1 MDGWT
6 PGYRLNEV
14 MSASFKVSSG
24 FLIMIFL
31 ASILAPW
38 IAPYSYQEQDML
50 NLLSF
55 PGENHWLGTDRLG
68 RDLLSRMIYGARV
81 SLFVG
86 IFSTLLAL
94 IFGTIYGTISGYV
107 GGRTDNLMM
116 RVVDVVFALP
126 DLLMIILITVLMG
139 RGVTG
144 VFIALTLVSWVTI
157 ARLVRGEV
165 LRIKEYPFILAAKA
179 LGASHLRIMIREIF
193 PNILG
198 ILVVTLSF
206 RIPVAIL
213 AESTLSFIGLG
224 IAPPASS
231 WGTLASD
238 GWTAI
243 KFYPHLILFPSLA
256 IFFTILSFNFLGE
269 GLREYLDPR
278 SKIGKT

>member
-1 MDGWT
+1 MNT
-6 PGYRLNEV
+6 
-14 MSASFKVSSG
+14 SFKISSG
-24 FLIMIFL
+24 FLFIIFSVSL
-31 ASILAPW
+31 LAPW
-38 IAPYSYQEQDML
+38 VAPYSYQEQDRL
-50 NLLSF
+50 NILAF
-55 PGENHWLGTDRLG
+55 PGVEHFLGTDRLG

-86 IFSTLLAL
+86 VFSTLIAL
-94 IFGTIYGTISGYV
+94 VIGTVYGTISAYV
-107 GGRTDNLMM
+107 GGKTDNLMM

-144 VFIALTLVSWVTI
+144 VFIALTMVSWVTI

-179 LGASHLRIMIREIF
+179 LGASHFRIMLREVF

-278 SKIGKT
+278 AQIDKR

>member
-1 MDGWT
+1 MNT
-6 PGYRLNEV
+6 
-14 MSASFKVSSG
+14 SFKISSG
-24 FLIMIFL
+24 FLFIIFIVSL
-31 ASILAPW
+31 LAPW
-38 IAPYSYQEQDML
+38 VAPYSYQEQDTL
-50 NLLSF
+50 NILAF
-55 PGENHWLGTDRLG
+55 PGIDHFLGTDRLG

-86 IFSTLLAL
+86 VFSTLIAL
-94 IFGTIYGTISGYV
+94 VIGTVYGTVSAYV

-144 VFIALTLVSWVTI
+144 VFIALTMVSWVTI

-179 LGASHLRIMIREIF
+179 LGASHFRIMLREIF

-231 WGTLASD
+231 WGTLAND

-278 SKIGKT
+278 VQIDKR

>member
-1 MDGWT
+1 MNT
-6 PGYRLNEV
+6 
-14 MSASFKVSSG
+14 SFKISSG
-24 FLIMIFL
+24 FLFIIFSVSL
-31 ASILAPW
+31 LAPW
-38 IAPYSYQEQDML
+38 VAPYSYQEQDRL
-50 NLLSF
+50 NILAF
-55 PGENHWLGTDRLG
+55 PGVEHFLGTDRLG

-86 IFSTLLAL
+86 IFSTLIAL
-94 IFGTIYGTISGYV
+94 VIGTVYGTISAYV
-107 GGRTDNLMM
+107 GGKTDNLMM

-139 RGVTG
+139 RGVVG
-144 VFIALTLVSWVTI
+144 VFIALTMVSWVTI

-179 LGASHLRIMIREIF
+179 LGASHFRIMLREIF

-278 SKIGKT
+278 AQIDKR

>member
-1 MDGWT
+1 MNT
-6 PGYRLNEV
+6 
-14 MSASFKVSSG
+14 SFKISSG
-24 FLIMIFL
+24 FLFIIFL
-31 ASILAPW
+31 VSLLAPW
-38 IAPYSYQEQDML
+38 VAPYSYQEQDTL
-50 NLLSF
+50 NILAF
-55 PGENHWLGTDRLG
+55 PGIDHFLGTDRLG

-86 IFSTLLAL
+86 VFSTLIAL
-94 IFGTIYGTISGYV
+94 VIGTVYGTISAYV
-107 GGRTDNLMM
+107 GGKTDNLMM

-139 RGVTG
+139 RGVVG
-144 VFIALTLVSWVTI
+144 VFIALTMVSWVTI

-179 LGASHLRIMIREIF
+179 LGASHFRIMLREIF

-256 IFFTILSFNFLGE
+256 IFFTILSFNFMGE

-278 SKIGKT
+278 AQIDKR

>member
-1 MDGWT
+1 MNT
-6 PGYRLNEV
+6 
-14 MSASFKVSSG
+14 SFKISSG
-24 FLIMIFL
+24 FLFIIFSVSL
-31 ASILAPW
+31 LAPW
-38 IAPYSYQEQDML
+38 VSPYSYQEQDTVNIL
-50 NLLSF
+50 AF
-55 PGENHWLGTDRLG
+55 PGMDHFLGTDRLG

-86 IFSTLLAL
+86 VFSTLIAL
-94 IFGTIYGTISGYV
+94 VIGTVYGTISAYV
-107 GGRTDNLMM
+107 GGKTDNLMM

-139 RGVTG
+139 RGVVG
-144 VFIALTLVSWVTI
+144 VFIALTMVSWVTI

-179 LGASHLRIMIREIF
+179 LGASHFRIMLREIF

-278 SKIGKT
+278 AQIDKR

>member
-1 MDGWT
+1 MNT
-6 PGYRLNEV
+6 
-14 MSASFKVSSG
+14 SFKISSG
-24 FLIMIFL
+24 FLFIIFSVSL
-31 ASILAPW
+31 LAPW
-38 IAPYSYQEQDML
+38 VAPYSYQEQDTVNIL
-50 NLLSF
+50 AF
-55 PGENHWLGTDRLG
+55 PGIDHFLGTDRLG

-86 IFSTLLAL
+86 VFSTLIAL
-94 IFGTIYGTISGYV
+94 VIGTVYGTISAYV
-107 GGRTDNLMM
+107 GGKTDNLMM
-116 RVVDVVFALP
+116 RIVDVVFALP

-139 RGVTG
+139 RGVVG
-144 VFIALTLVSWVTI
+144 VFIALTMVSWVTI

-179 LGASHLRIMIREIF
+179 LGASHFRIMLREIF

-278 SKIGKT
+278 AQIDKR

>member
-1 MDGWT
+1 MNT
-6 PGYRLNEV
+6 
-14 MSASFKVSSG
+14 SFKISSG
-24 FLIMIFL
+24 FLFIIFL
-31 ASILAPW
+31 VSLLAPW
-38 IAPYSYQEQDML
+38 VAPYSYQEQDTL
-50 NLLSF
+50 NILAF
-55 PGENHWLGTDRLG
+55 PGVEHFLGTDRLG

-86 IFSTLLAL
+86 VFSTLIAL
-94 IFGTIYGTISGYV
+94 VIGTVYGTVSAYV
-107 GGRTDNLMM
+107 GGKTDNLMM

-139 RGVTG
+139 RGVVG
-144 VFIALTLVSWVTI
+144 VFIALTMVSWVTI

-165 LRIKEYPFILAAKA
+165 LRIKEYPFVLAAKA
-179 LGASHLRIMIREIF
+179 LGASHFRIMLREIF

-278 SKIGKT
+278 AQTDKR

>member
-1 MDGWT
+1 MNT
-6 PGYRLNEV
+6 
-14 MSASFKVSSG
+14 SFKISSG
-24 FLIMIFL
+24 FLFIIFL
-31 ASILAPW
+31 ISLLAPW
-38 IAPYSYQEQDML
+38 VAPYSYQEQDTVNIL
-50 NLLSF
+50 AF
-55 PGENHWLGTDRLG
+55 PGIDHFLGTDRLG

-86 IFSTLLAL
+86 VFSTLIAL
-94 IFGTIYGTISGYV
+94 VIGTVYGTISAYV
-107 GGRTDNLMM
+107 GGKTDNLMM

-139 RGVTG
+139 RGVVG
-144 VFIALTLVSWVTI
+144 VFIALTMVSWVTI

-179 LGASHLRIMIREIF
+179 LGASHFRIMLREIF

-256 IFFTILSFNFLGE
+256 IFFTILSFNFMGE

-278 SKIGKT
+278 AQIDKR

>member
-1 MDGWT
+1 MNT
-6 PGYRLNEV
+6 
-14 MSASFKVSSG
+14 SFKISSG
-24 FLIMIFL
+24 FLFIIFL
-31 ASILAPW
+31 VSLLAPW
-38 IAPYSYQEQDML
+38 VAPYSYQEQDTL
-50 NLLSF
+50 NILAF
-55 PGENHWLGTDRLG
+55 PGMDHFLGTDRLG

-86 IFSTLLAL
+86 VFSTLIAL
-94 IFGTIYGTISGYV
+94 VIGTVYGTISAYV
-107 GGRTDNLMM
+107 GGKTDNLMM

-139 RGVTG
+139 RGVIG
-144 VFIALTLVSWVTI
+144 VFIALTMVSWVTI

-179 LGASHLRIMIREIF
+179 LGASHFRIMLREVF

-256 IFFTILSFNFLGE
+256 IFFTILSFNFMGE

-278 SKIGKT
+278 AQIDKR

>member
-1 MDGWT
+1 MNT
-6 PGYRLNEV
+6 
-14 MSASFKVSSG
+14 SFKISSG
-24 FLIMIFL
+24 FLFIIFSVSL
-31 ASILAPW
+31 LAPW
-38 IAPYSYQEQDML
+38 VAPYSYQEQDTVNIL
-50 NLLSF
+50 AF
-55 PGENHWLGTDRLG
+55 PGIDHFLGTDRLG

-86 IFSTLLAL
+86 VFSTLIAL
-94 IFGTIYGTISGYV
+94 VIGTVYGTISAYV
-107 GGRTDNLMM
+107 GGKTDNLMM

-139 RGVTG
+139 RGVVG
-144 VFIALTLVSWVTI
+144 VFIALTMVSWVTI

-179 LGASHLRIMIREIF
+179 LGASHFRIMLREIF

-269 GLREYLDPR
+269 GLREDLDPR
-278 SKIGKT
+278 AQIDKR

>member
-1 MDGWT
+1 MNT
-6 PGYRLNEV
+6 
-14 MSASFKVSSG
+14 SFKISSG
-24 FLIMIFL
+24 FLFIIFL
-31 ASILAPW
+31 VSLLAPW
-38 IAPYSYQEQDML
+38 VAPYSYQEQDTL
-50 NLLSF
+50 NILAF
-55 PGENHWLGTDRLG
+55 PGVEHFLGTDRLG

-86 IFSTLLAL
+86 VFSTLIAL
-94 IFGTIYGTISGYV
+94 VIGTVYGTISAYV
-107 GGRTDNLMM
+107 GGKTDNLMM

-139 RGVTG
+139 RGVIG
-144 VFIALTLVSWVTI
+144 VFIALTMVSWVTI

-179 LGASHLRIMIREIF
+179 LGASHFRIMLREIF

-278 SKIGKT
+278 AQIDKR

>member
-1 MDGWT
+1 MNT
-6 PGYRLNEV
+6 
-14 MSASFKVSSG
+14 SFKISSG
-24 FLIMIFL
+24 FLFIIFSVSL
-31 ASILAPW
+31 LAPW
-38 IAPYSYQEQDML
+38 VAPYSYQEQDTVNIL
-50 NLLSF
+50 AF
-55 PGENHWLGTDRLG
+55 PGIDHFLGTDRLG

-86 IFSTLLAL
+86 VFSTLIAL
-94 IFGTIYGTISGYV
+94 VIGTVYGTISAYV
-107 GGRTDNLMM
+107 GGKTDNLMM

-139 RGVTG
+139 RGVVG
-144 VFIALTLVSWVTI
+144 VFIALPMVSWVTI

-179 LGASHLRIMIREIF
+179 LGASHFRIMLREIF

-278 SKIGKT
+278 AQIDKR

>member
-1 MDGWT
+1 MNT
-6 PGYRLNEV
+6 
-14 MSASFKVSSG
+14 SFKISSG
-24 FLIMIFL
+24 FLLIIFSVSL
-31 ASILAPW
+31 LAPW
-38 IAPYSYQEQDML
+38 VAPYSYQEQDTL
-50 NLLSF
+50 NILAF
-55 PGENHWLGTDRLG
+55 PGVEHFLGTDRLG

-86 IFSTLLAL
+86 VFSTLIAL
-94 IFGTIYGTISGYV
+94 VIGTVYGTISAYV
-107 GGRTDNLMM
+107 GGKTDNLMM

-144 VFIALTLVSWVTI
+144 VFIALTMVSWVTI

-179 LGASHLRIMIREIF
+179 LGASHFRIMLREIF

-278 SKIGKT
+278 AQTDKR

>member
-1 MDGWT
+1 MNT
-6 PGYRLNEV
+6 
-14 MSASFKVSSG
+14 SFKISSG
-24 FLIMIFL
+24 FLFIIFSVSL
-31 ASILAPW
+31 LAPW
-38 IAPYSYQEQDML
+38 VAPYSYQEQDTVNIL
-50 NLLSF
+50 AF
-55 PGENHWLGTDRLG
+55 PGIDHFLGTDRLG

-86 IFSTLLAL
+86 VFSTLIAL
-94 IFGTIYGTISGYV
+94 VIGTVYGTISAYV
-107 GGRTDNLMM
+107 GGKTDNLMM

-139 RGVTG
+139 RGVVG
-144 VFIALTLVSWVTI
+144 VFIALTMVSWVTI

-179 LGASHLRIMIREIF
+179 LGASHFRIMLREIF

-256 IFFTILSFNFLGE
+256 IFFTILSFNFMGE

-278 SKIGKT
+278 AQIDKR

>member
-1 MDGWT
+1 MNT
-6 PGYRLNEV
+6 
-14 MSASFKVSSG
+14 SFKISSG
-24 FLIMIFL
+24 FLFIIL
-31 ASILAPW
+31 SVSLLAPW
-38 IAPYSYQEQDML
+38 VAPYSYQEQDTL
-50 NLLSF
+50 NILAF
-55 PGENHWLGTDRLG
+55 PGVEHFLGTDRLG
-68 RDLLSRMIYGARV
+68 RDLLARMIYGARV

-86 IFSTLLAL
+86 VFSTLIAL
-94 IFGTIYGTISGYV
+94 VIGTVYGMISAYV
-107 GGRTDNLMM
+107 GGKTDNLMM

-139 RGVTG
+139 RGVVG
-144 VFIALTLVSWVTI
+144 VFIALTMVSWVTI

-179 LGASHLRIMIREIF
+179 LGASHFRIMLREIF

-278 SKIGKT
+278 AQTDKR

>member
-1 MDGWT
+1 MNT
-6 PGYRLNEV
+6 
-14 MSASFKVSSG
+14 SFKISSG
-24 FLIMIFL
+24 FLFIIFL
-31 ASILAPW
+31 VSLLAPW
-38 IAPYSYQEQDML
+38 VAPYSYQEQDTL
-50 NLLSF
+50 NILAF
-55 PGENHWLGTDRLG
+55 PGVEHFLGTDRLG

-86 IFSTLLAL
+86 VFSTLIAL
-94 IFGTIYGTISGYV
+94 VIGTVYGTVSAYV
-107 GGRTDNLMM
+107 GGKTDNLMM

-139 RGVTG
+139 RGITG
-144 VFIALTLVSWVTI
+144 VFIALTMVSWVTI

-179 LGASHLRIMIREIF
+179 LGASHFRIMLREIF

-278 SKIGKT
+278 AQIDKR

>member
-1 MDGWT
+1 MNT
-6 PGYRLNEV
+6 
-14 MSASFKVSSG
+14 SFKISSG
-24 FLIMIFL
+24 FLFIIFSVSL
-31 ASILAPW
+31 LAPW
-38 IAPYSYQEQDML
+38 VAPYSYQEQDTVNIL
-50 NLLSF
+50 AF
-55 PGENHWLGTDRLG
+55 PGIDHFLGTDRLG

-86 IFSTLLAL
+86 VFSTLIAL
-94 IFGTIYGTISGYV
+94 VIGTVYGTISAYV
-107 GGRTDNLMM
+107 GGKTDNLMM

-139 RGVTG
+139 RGVVG
-144 VFIALTLVSWVTI
+144 VFIALTMVSWVTI

-179 LGASHLRIMIREIF
+179 LGASHFRIMLREIF

-269 GLREYLDPR
+269 GLREYLDPMAQIDKR
-278 SKIGKT
+278 

>member
-1 MDGWT
+1 
-6 PGYRLNEV
+6 
-14 MSASFKVSSG
+14 MSTTSKISSSFLFV
-24 FLIMIFL
+24 LIFV
-31 ASILAPW
+31 AVLAPW
-38 IAPYSYQEQDML
+38 IAPYSYQAQDTL
-50 NLLSF
+50 HILAF
-55 PGENHWLGTDRLG
+55 PGSEHWLGTDRLG

-86 IFSTLLAL
+86 VFSTVVAL
-94 IFGTIYGTISGYV
+94 IIGTIYGTLSAYL
-107 GGRTDNLMM
+107 GGRIDNLMM

-139 RGVTG
+139 RGIVG

-165 LRIKEYPFILAAKA
+165 LRIKEYPYIQAARA
-179 LGASHLRIMIREIF
+179 LGASHFRIMSKEIF

-206 RIPVAIL
+206 RVPVAIL
-213 AESTLSFIGLG
+213 AESTLSFVGLG

-243 KFYPHLILFPSLA
+243 KFYPHLILFPSLS

-269 GLREYLDPR
+269 GLREFLDPR
-278 SKIGKT
+278 SEKDS

>member
-1 MDGWT
+1 MNT
-6 PGYRLNEV
+6 
-14 MSASFKVSSG
+14 SFKISSG
-24 FLIMIFL
+24 FLFIIFL
-31 ASILAPW
+31 VSLLAPW
-38 IAPYSYQEQDML
+38 VAPYSYQEQDTVNIL
-50 NLLSF
+50 AF
-55 PGENHWLGTDRLG
+55 PGIDHFLGTDRLG

-86 IFSTLLAL
+86 VFSTLIAL
-94 IFGTIYGTISGYV
+94 VIGTIYGTISAYV
-107 GGRTDNLMM
+107 GGKTDNLMM

-144 VFIALTLVSWVTI
+144 VFIALTMVSWVTI

-179 LGASHLRIMIREIF
+179 LGASHFRIMLREIF

-206 RIPVAIL
+206 RIQVAIL

-278 SKIGKT
+278 AQTDKR

>member
-1 MDGWT
+1 MNT
-6 PGYRLNEV
+6 
-14 MSASFKVSSG
+14 SFKISSG
-24 FLIMIFL
+24 FLFIIFL
-31 ASILAPW
+31 VSLLAPW
-38 IAPYSYQEQDML
+38 VAPYSYQEQDTL
-50 NLLSF
+50 NILVF
-55 PGENHWLGTDRLG
+55 PGIDHFLGTDRLG

-86 IFSTLLAL
+86 VFSTLIAL
-94 IFGTIYGTISGYV
+94 VIGTVYGTISAYV
-107 GGRTDNLMM
+107 GGKTDNLMM

-139 RGVTG
+139 RGVVG
-144 VFIALTLVSWVTI
+144 VFIALTMVSWVTI

-179 LGASHLRIMIREIF
+179 LGASHFRIMLREIF

-278 SKIGKT
+278 AQIDKR

>member
-1 MDGWT
+1 MNT
-6 PGYRLNEV
+6 
-14 MSASFKVSSG
+14 SFKISSG
-24 FLIMIFL
+24 FLFIIFSVSL
-31 ASILAPW
+31 LAPW
-38 IAPYSYQEQDML
+38 VAPYSYQEQDTL
-50 NLLSF
+50 NILAF
-55 PGENHWLGTDRLG
+55 PGVEHFLGTDRLG

-86 IFSTLLAL
+86 VFSTLIAL
-94 IFGTIYGTISGYV
+94 VIGTVYGTISAYV
-107 GGRTDNLMM
+107 GGKTDNLMM

-139 RGVTG
+139 RGITG
-144 VFIALTLVSWVTI
+144 VFIALTMVSWVTI

-179 LGASHLRIMIREIF
+179 LGASHFRIMLREIF

-278 SKIGKT
+278 AQTDKR

>member
-1 MDGWT
+1 MNT
-6 PGYRLNEV
+6 
-14 MSASFKVSSG
+14 SFKISSG
-24 FLIMIFL
+24 FLFIIFSVSL
-31 ASILAPW
+31 LAPW
-38 IAPYSYQEQDML
+38 VAPYSYQEQDTL
-50 NLLSF
+50 NILAF
-55 PGENHWLGTDRLG
+55 PGIDHFLGTDRLG

-86 IFSTLLAL
+86 VFSTLIAL
-94 IFGTIYGTISGYV
+94 VIGTVYGTISAYV
-107 GGRTDNLMM
+107 GGKTDNLMM

-139 RGVTG
+139 RGVIG
-144 VFIALTLVSWVTI
+144 VFIALTMVSWVTI

-179 LGASHLRIMIREIF
+179 LGASHFRIMLREIF

-256 IFFTILSFNFLGE
+256 IFFTILSFNFMGE
-269 GLREYLDPR
+269 GLRQYLDPR
-278 SKIGKT
+278 AQIDKR

>member
-1 MDGWT
+1 MNT
-6 PGYRLNEV
+6 
-14 MSASFKVSSG
+14 SFKISSG
-24 FLIMIFL
+24 FLFIIFL
-31 ASILAPW
+31 VSLLAPW
-38 IAPYSYQEQDML
+38 VAPYSYQEQDTVNIL
-50 NLLSF
+50 TF
-55 PGENHWLGTDRLG
+55 PGIDHFLGTDRLG

-86 IFSTLLAL
+86 VFSTLIAL
-94 IFGTIYGTISGYV
+94 VIGTVYGTISAYV
-107 GGRTDNLMM
+107 GGKTDNLMM

-139 RGVTG
+139 RGVVG
-144 VFIALTLVSWVTI
+144 VFIALTMVSWVTI

-179 LGASHLRIMIREIF
+179 LGASHFRIMLREIF

-256 IFFTILSFNFLGE
+256 IFFTILSFNFMGE

-278 SKIGKT
+278 AQIDKR

>member
-1 MDGWT
+1 MNT
-6 PGYRLNEV
+6 
-14 MSASFKVSSG
+14 SFKISSG
-24 FLIMIFL
+24 FLFIIL
-31 ASILAPW
+31 SVSLLAPW
-38 IAPYSYQEQDML
+38 VAPYSYQEQDTL
-50 NLLSF
+50 NILAF
-55 PGENHWLGTDRLG
+55 PGVEHFLGTDRLG

-86 IFSTLLAL
+86 VFSTLIAL
-94 IFGTIYGTISGYV
+94 VIGTVYGTISAYV
-107 GGRTDNLMM
+107 GGKTDNLMM

-144 VFIALTLVSWVTI
+144 VFIALTMVSWVTI

-179 LGASHLRIMIREIF
+179 LGASHFRIMLREIF

-256 IFFTILSFNFLGE
+256 IFFTILSFTFLGE

-278 SKIGKT
+278 AQIDKR

>member
-1 MDGWT
+1 MNT
-6 PGYRLNEV
+6 
-14 MSASFKVSSG
+14 SFKISSG
-24 FLIMIFL
+24 FLFIIFSVSL
-31 ASILAPW
+31 LAPW
-38 IAPYSYQEQDML
+38 VAPYSYQEQDTL
-50 NLLSF
+50 NILAF
-55 PGENHWLGTDRLG
+55 PGIDHFLGTDRLG

-86 IFSTLLAL
+86 VFSTLIAL
-94 IFGTIYGTISGYV
+94 VIGTVYGTISAYV
-107 GGRTDNLMM
+107 GGKTDNLMM

-139 RGVTG
+139 RGVVG
-144 VFIALTLVSWVTI
+144 VFIALTMVSWVTI

-179 LGASHLRIMIREIF
+179 LGASHFRIMLREIF

-278 SKIGKT
+278 AQIDKR

>member
-1 MDGWT
+1 MNT
-6 PGYRLNEV
+6 
-14 MSASFKVSSG
+14 SFKISSG
-24 FLIMIFL
+24 FLFIIFSVSL
-31 ASILAPW
+31 LAPW
-38 IAPYSYQEQDML
+38 VAPYSYQEQDTVNIL
-50 NLLSF
+50 AF
-55 PGENHWLGTDRLG
+55 PGVEHFLGTDRLG

-86 IFSTLLAL
+86 VFSTLIAL
-94 IFGTIYGTISGYV
+94 VIGTVYGTISAYV
-107 GGRTDNLMM
+107 GGKTDNLMM

-139 RGVTG
+139 RGVVG
-144 VFIALTLVSWVTI
+144 VFIALTMVSWVTI

-179 LGASHLRIMIREIF
+179 LGASHFRIMLREIF

-278 SKIGKT
+278 AQIDKR

>member
-1 MDGWT
+1 MNT
-6 PGYRLNEV
+6 
-14 MSASFKVSSG
+14 SFKISSG
-24 FLIMIFL
+24 FLFIIL
-31 ASILAPW
+31 SVSLLAPW
-38 IAPYSYQEQDML
+38 VAPYSYQEQDTL
-50 NLLSF
+50 NILAF
-55 PGENHWLGTDRLG
+55 PGVEHFLGTDRLG

-86 IFSTLLAL
+86 VFSTLIAL
-94 IFGTIYGTISGYV
+94 VIGTVYGTISAYV
-107 GGRTDNLMM
+107 GGKTDNLMM

-144 VFIALTLVSWVTI
+144 VFIALTMVSWVTI
-157 ARLVRGEV
+157 ARLVRSEV

-179 LGASHLRIMIREIF
+179 LGASHFRIMLREIF

-278 SKIGKT
+278 AQIDKG

>member
-1 MDGWT
+1 MDGSIPEFQWNSFM
-6 PGYRLNEV
+6 PI
-14 MSASFKVSSG
+14 SFKTSAG
-24 FLIMIFL
+24 FLIIIFL
-31 ASILAPW
+31 LAILAPW
-38 IAPYSYQEQDML
+38 VAPYSYKTQDAL
-50 NLLSF
+50 NILSF
-55 PGENHWLGTDRLG
+55 PDSEHWLGTDRLG
-68 RDLLSRMIYGARV
+68 RDLLSRMIYGSRV

-86 IFSTLLAL
+86 VCSTMLAL
-94 IFGTIYGTISGYV
+94 VIGTIYGTISAYV
-107 GGRTDNLMM
+107 GGRTDSLMM
-116 RVVDVVFALP
+116 RIVDVVFALP

-139 RGVTG
+139 HGITG
-144 VFIALTLVSWVTI
+144 VFIALTIVSWVTI

-165 LRIKEYPFILAAKA
+165 LRIKEYPFIQAAKA
-179 LGASHLRIMIREIF
+179 LGASHFRIMLREIF

-198 ILVVTLSF
+198 VLVVTLSF

-278 SKIGKT
+278 SQTSL

>member
-1 MDGWT
+1 MNT
-6 PGYRLNEV
+6 
-14 MSASFKVSSG
+14 SFKISSG
-24 FLIMIFL
+24 FLFIIL
-31 ASILAPW
+31 SVSLLAPW
-38 IAPYSYQEQDML
+38 VAPYSYQEQDTL
-50 NLLSF
+50 NILAF
-55 PGENHWLGTDRLG
+55 PGVEHFLGTDRLG

-86 IFSTLLAL
+86 VFSTLIAL
-94 IFGTIYGTISGYV
+94 VIGTVYGTISAYV
-107 GGRTDNLMM
+107 GGKTDNLMM

-144 VFIALTLVSWVTI
+144 VFIALTMVSWVTI

-179 LGASHLRIMIREIF
+179 LGASHFRIMLREIF

-224 IAPPASS
+224 IAPAASS

-278 SKIGKT
+278 AQIDKR

>member
-1 MDGWT
+1 MNT
-6 PGYRLNEV
+6 
-14 MSASFKVSSG
+14 SFKISSG
-24 FLIMIFL
+24 FLFIIL
-31 ASILAPW
+31 SVSLLAPW
-38 IAPYSYQEQDML
+38 VAPYSYQEQDTL
-50 NLLSF
+50 NILAF
-55 PGENHWLGTDRLG
+55 PGVEHFLGTDRLG

-86 IFSTLLAL
+86 VFSTLIAL
-94 IFGTIYGTISGYV
+94 VIGTVYGTISAYV
-107 GGRTDNLMM
+107 GGKTDNLMM

-139 RGVTG
+139 RGVVG
-144 VFIALTLVSWVTI
+144 VFIALTMVSWVTI

-179 LGASHLRIMIREIF
+179 LGASHFRIMLREIF

-278 SKIGKT
+278 AQIDKR